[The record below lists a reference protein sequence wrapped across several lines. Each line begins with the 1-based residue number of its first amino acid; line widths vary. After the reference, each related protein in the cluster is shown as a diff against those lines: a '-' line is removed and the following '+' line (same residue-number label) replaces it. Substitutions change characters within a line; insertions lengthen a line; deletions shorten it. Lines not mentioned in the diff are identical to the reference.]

1 MKGCGDVSDE
11 GNVHVVQSDGDVY
24 VSMECDCEEGP
35 KGDTG
40 PAGPRGPKGDTGPAG
55 PQGPQGPQGPKGDT
69 GAQGPKG
76 DTGPAGPQGP
86 QGPKGDTGATGPQG
100 PKGDTG
106 ATGPQGPQGPKGD
119 AAEFVMVSAG
129 TGDVTVPAMGRKN
142 VQPAFSGLPDGY
154 TVAAYRQISI
164 SGPGLN
170 WQKCFIQSFATTGG
184 GTKAN
189 ISVYNGG
196 TEDATLAI
204 SCVALALK
212 A

>member
-1 MKGCGDVSDE
+1 MSDE

-40 PAGPRGPKGDTGPAG
+40 PAGPRGPKGDTGAT
-55 PQGPQGPQGPKGDT
+55 GPQGPKGDT
-69 GAQGPKG
+69 GA
-76 DTGPAGPQGP
+76 TGPQGP
-86 QGPKGDTGATGPQG
+86 QGPKGDTGATGPQGPQG

-129 TGDVTVPAMGRKN
+129 TGEVTVPAMGRKN
-142 VQPAFSGLPDGY
+142 VQPAFTGLPDGY

-164 SGPGLN
+164 SGSGLN